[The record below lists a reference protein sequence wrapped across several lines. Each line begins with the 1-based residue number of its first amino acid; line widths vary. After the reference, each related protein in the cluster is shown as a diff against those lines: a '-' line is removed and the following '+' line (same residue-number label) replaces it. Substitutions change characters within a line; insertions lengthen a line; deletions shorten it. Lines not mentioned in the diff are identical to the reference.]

1 MDTTPEEA
9 AQVVALLQQ
18 GLSQRAVAAQL
29 HLSQSAVSRV
39 YRRFQETGAFN
50 RRPRTGRHRC
60 TSERDDRFIVSTSLR
75 NRHLTGVDVQQEL
88 RRVRQ
93 VAVSEWTVRRRL
105 KEANLTPKRPASGPK
120 LTAGHRQARL
130 QFAREHLDW
139 SIAQW
144 RSVLFTDECR
154 VCLHGSDRRGR
165 VYRRPGER
173 FAQCCFAETVAY
185 GGGSCMMWAGIS
197 LEGKTALV
205 FVPGGGRGGG
215 LTADRYITDILLG
228 HVVPYAEFVGEDFVL
243 MHDNARCHTAR
254 VSRQF
259 LREKELRTMDWPAL
273 SPDLNPI
280 EHLWDEL
287 KRRVRARN
295 PVPASVDELKTA
307 LLEEWD
313 GIPQETVK
321 KLISTGDPH
330 ETEIDTV
337 LLLTSSCYLCG
348 SYDEP
353 RDRWGAARVPLA
365 AVASLELG
373 APATNT
379 TLFNVGRKS
388 TPDAPP
394 CIRINYTVNGEPG
407 YFHMFRSTTLRFFN
421 NMAVRIHTREEMIE
435 CLHSI
440 CESILVARDVAKL
453 PPIPFMQGVAMEK
466 KKSKVHPTGGHSVGG
481 RASLYLGLSRLPA
494 ITRHVSEAQLVA
506 DIRNVGSKALTNM
519 SEQFSKLNRLGARAK
534 PSLQLKF
541 DQGTS
546 RTKKIFTLG
555 SNRHPQPQ
563 QKKKGSLSDGLSSDY
578 SSDDENRTN
587 IFEPTLDNF
596 ENNQVYIGKAQ
607 KTEPDNDCDLIEN
620 PLYSSKIEPSEP
632 AQDYDTGLVMKFDST
647 SSKTPMTSVKRNPF
661 DESTSPRP
669 EITIDSV
676 SSKPAPPSSLVLSQK
691 LSHSSSDLDNQG
703 MSTDGAGYHM
713 RSNSQHEITLNIAT
727 SHSESALKQLKTMTS
742 PMSSATR
749 DMVLSPLSKIAKG
762 VQNLGA
768 NLDPRKIK
776 TSPTVKY
783 ISEQQYEEHR
793 KLQEKW
799 RDCKTRLV
807 AL

>member
-321 KLISTGDPH
+321 KLIRSMRNRLQAVLSIIAIGLVVGTLNTPQVVQSDHRHIAVIFSAYSSFIIITGVLIIARLLG
-330 ETEIDTV
+330 ETPGWR
-337 LLLTSSCYLCG
+337 TS
-348 SYDEP
+348 
-353 RDRWGAARVPLA
+353 
-365 AVASLELG
+365 LG
-373 APATNT
+373 
-379 TLFNVGRKS
+379 F
-388 TPDAPP
+388 
-394 CIRINYTVNGEPG
+394 
-407 YFHMFRSTTLRFFN
+407 
-421 NMAVRIHTREEMIE
+421 
-435 CLHSI
+435 
-440 CESILVARDVAKL
+440 SIL
-453 PPIPFMQGVAMEK
+453 GVIMFTAACAVIFYDWHRSYYANMRPNK
-466 KKSKVHPTGGHSVGG
+466 QAYDLLISSGVFAVINALVFLIHAFFTFIK
-481 RASLYLGLSRLPA
+481 
-494 ITRHVSEAQLVA
+494 EA
-506 DIRNVGSKALTNM
+506 
-519 SEQFSKLNRLGARAK
+519 E
-534 PSLQLKF
+534 
-541 DQGTS
+541 
-546 RTKKIFTLG
+546 
-555 SNRHPQPQ
+555 
-563 QKKKGSLSDGLSSDY
+563 Y
-578 SSDDENRTN
+578 
-587 IFEPTLDNF
+587 
-596 ENNQVYIGKAQ
+596 
-607 KTEPDNDCDLIEN
+607 
-620 PLYSSKIEPSEP
+620 
-632 AQDYDTGLVMKFDST
+632 
-647 SSKTPMTSVKRNPF
+647 
-661 DESTSPRP
+661 
-669 EITIDSV
+669 
-676 SSKPAPPSSLVLSQK
+676 
-691 LSHSSSDLDNQG
+691 
-703 MSTDGAGYHM
+703 
-713 RSNSQHEITLNIAT
+713 
-727 SHSESALKQLKTMTS
+727 
-742 PMSSATR
+742 
-749 DMVLSPLSKIAKG
+749 
-762 VQNLGA
+762 
-768 NLDPRKIK
+768 
-776 TSPTVKY
+776 
-783 ISEQQYEEHR
+783 
-793 KLQEKW
+793 
-799 RDCKTRLV
+799 
-807 AL
+807 

>member
-321 KLISTGDPH
+321 KLIRSMRNR
-330 ETEIDTV
+330 
-337 LLLTSSCYLCG
+337 LQ
-348 SYDEP
+348 
-353 RDRWGAARVPLA
+353 
-365 AVASLELG
+365 
-373 APATNT
+373 
-379 TLFNVGRKS
+379 
-388 TPDAPP
+388 APP
-394 CIRINYTVNGEPG
+394 
-407 YFHMFRSTTLRFFN
+407 
-421 NMAVRIHTREEMIE
+421 
-435 CLHSI
+435 
-440 CESILVARDVAKL
+440 
-453 PPIPFMQGVAMEK
+453 
-466 KKSKVHPTGGHSVGG
+466 
-481 RASLYLGLSRLPA
+481 SRL
-494 ITRHVSEAQLVA
+494 
-506 DIRNVGSKALTNM
+506 
-519 SEQFSKLNRLGARAK
+519 ARSYA
-534 PSLQLKF
+534 
-541 DQGTS
+541 
-546 RTKKIFTLG
+546 
-555 SNRHPQPQ
+555 
-563 QKKKGSLSDGLSSDY
+563 
-578 SSDDENRTN
+578 
-587 IFEPTLDNF
+587 
-596 ENNQVYIGKAQ
+596 
-607 KTEPDNDCDLIEN
+607 
-620 PLYSSKIEPSEP
+620 
-632 AQDYDTGLVMKFDST
+632 
-647 SSKTPMTSVKRNPF
+647 
-661 DESTSPRP
+661 TSPRGSRALF
-669 EITIDSV
+669 SV
-676 SSKPAPPSSLVLSQK
+676 SVALAAAPAPVTAAPRDYK
-691 LSHSSSDLDNQG
+691 
-703 MSTDGAGYHM
+703 
-713 RSNSQHEITLNIAT
+713 
-727 SHSESALKQLKTMTS
+727 SALYGTKRSLPSHFFIRNLQKQ
-742 PMSSATR
+742 
-749 DMVLSPLSKIAKG
+749 
-762 VQNLGA
+762 QNK
-768 NLDPRKIK
+768 NTQNPDNIF
-776 TSPTVKY
+776 
-783 ISEQQYEEHR
+783 YEP
-793 KLQEKW
+793 
-799 RDCKTRLV
+799 
-807 AL
+807 

>member
-321 KLISTGDPH
+321 KLIRSMRNRLQASKALGKVLFEQVCKQLHLLEADYFGLEYQDVNGTKLKSLWRSSNISR
-330 ETEIDTV
+330 TTKIRIFNTNVKTV
-337 LLLTSSCYLCG
+337 LLYGCETWKVTKGISHKLQVFVNNCLRTIIRRHWPNTITNVELWKVTNQKPI
-348 SYDEP
+348 DIDIQE
-353 RDRWGAARVPLA
+353 RKWRW
-365 AVASLELG
+365 LG
-373 APATNT
+373 
-379 TLFNVGRKS
+379 
-388 TPDAPP
+388 
-394 CIRINYTVNGEPG
+394 
-407 YFHMFRSTTLRFFN
+407 HTLRRPDDHIPKV
-421 NMAVRIHTREEMIE
+421 ALQWKPQGGSRRPGRPAHTWKR
-435 CLHSI
+435 SI
-440 CESILVARDVAKL
+440 
-453 PPIPFMQGVAMEK
+453 
-466 KKSKVHPTGGHSVGG
+466 
-481 RASLYLGLSRLPA
+481 Y
-494 ITRHVSEAQLVA
+494 SEAQEK
-506 DIRNVGSKALTNM
+506 GKSWP
-519 SEQFSKLNRLGARAK
+519 ELNLLAHDREAWK
-534 PSLQLKF
+534 
-541 DQGTS
+541 
-546 RTKKIFTLG
+546 
-555 SNRHPQPQ
+555 
-563 QKKKGSLSDGLSSDY
+563 
-578 SSDDENRTN
+578 
-587 IFEPTLDNF
+587 
-596 ENNQVYIGKAQ
+596 
-607 KTEPDNDCDLIEN
+607 
-620 PLYSSKIEPSEP
+620 
-632 AQDYDTGLVMKFDST
+632 
-647 SSKTPMTSVKRNPF
+647 
-661 DESTSPRP
+661 
-669 EITIDSV
+669 
-676 SSKPAPPSSLVLSQK
+676 
-691 LSHSSSDLDNQG
+691 
-703 MSTDGAGYHM
+703 
-713 RSNSQHEITLNIAT
+713 
-727 SHSESALKQLKTMTS
+727 
-742 PMSSATR
+742 
-749 DMVLSPLSKIAKG
+749 
-762 VQNLGA
+762 
-768 NLDPRKIK
+768 
-776 TSPTVKY
+776 
-783 ISEQQYEEHR
+783 
-793 KLQEKW
+793 
-799 RDCKTRLV
+799 RLV
-807 AL
+807 SAPDSSEE

>member
-321 KLISTGDPH
+321 KLIRSMRNR
-330 ETEIDTV
+330 
-337 LLLTSSCYLCG
+337 LQAM
-348 SYDEP
+348 
-353 RDRWGAARVPLA
+353 RWNRFVTQHDVGLPQPARVT
-365 AVASLELG
+365 
-373 APATNT
+373 PATPR
-379 TLFNVGRKS
+379 GH
-388 TPDAPP
+388 TPVS
-394 CIRINYTVNGEPG
+394 IRLI
-407 YFHMFRSTTLRFFN
+407 
-421 NMAVRIHTREEMIE
+421 
-435 CLHSI
+435 
-440 CESILVARDVAKL
+440 
-453 PPIPFMQGVAMEK
+453 
-466 KKSKVHPTGGHSVGG
+466 
-481 RASLYLGLSRLPA
+481 
-494 ITRHVSEAQLVA
+494 
-506 DIRNVGSKALTNM
+506 
-519 SEQFSKLNRLGARAK
+519 
-534 PSLQLKF
+534 
-541 DQGTS
+541 
-546 RTKKIFTLG
+546 
-555 SNRHPQPQ
+555 
-563 QKKKGSLSDGLSSDY
+563 
-578 SSDDENRTN
+578 SDDEHIVRH
-587 IFEPTLDNF
+587 
-596 ENNQVYIGKAQ
+596 
-607 KTEPDNDCDLIEN
+607 
-620 PLYSSKIEPSEP
+620 
-632 AQDYDTGLVMKFDST
+632 
-647 SSKTPMTSVKRNPF
+647 
-661 DESTSPRP
+661 
-669 EITIDSV
+669 TIDW
-676 SSKPAPPSSLVLSQK
+676 KEGGREEEA
-691 LSHSSSDLDNQG
+691 
-703 MSTDGAGYHM
+703 
-713 RSNSQHEITLNIAT
+713 
-727 SHSESALKQLKTMTS
+727 
-742 PMSSATR
+742 SSAAEPGMRT
-749 DMVLSPLSKIAKG
+749 DHTCCCVGALLGISLIAG
-762 VQNLGA
+762 
-768 NLDPRKIK
+768 
-776 TSPTVKY
+776 
-783 ISEQQYEEHR
+783 QYR
-793 KLQEKW
+793 
-799 RDCKTRLV
+799 
-807 AL
+807 

>member
-321 KLISTGDPH
+321 KLIRSMRNRLQARNPSVGDKFASRAGQKGICSQLWPAEDLPFTEAGLVPDVLFNPHGFPSRMTIAMMLECMAGKSAPLHGQVHDATPFRFNEQDTAVDHFGRLLEAGGYNYYGTERMYSGADGREMVADIFFGVIHYQRLRHMVSDKWQVRTTGAVDALTRQPVKGRRRGGGVRLGEMERDALISH
-330 ETEIDTV
+330 GASFVLQDRLLHCSDKTEATICTSCGS
-337 LLLTSSCYLCG
+337 LLGPLISCAAGACRLCG
-348 SYDEP
+348 AA
-353 RDRWGAARVPLA
+353 AARQLAIPYIFKFFVTQLA
-365 AVASLELG
+365 AV
-373 APATNT
+373 N
-379 TLFNVGRKS
+379 
-388 TPDAPP
+388 
-394 CIRINYTVNGEPG
+394 IN
-407 YFHMFRSTTLRFFN
+407 
-421 NMAVRIHTREEMIE
+421 VRIH
-435 CLHSI
+435 
-440 CESILVARDVAKL
+440 CEGQA
-453 PPIPFMQGVAMEK
+453 
-466 KKSKVHPTGGHSVGG
+466 
-481 RASLYLGLSRLPA
+481 A
-494 ITRHVSEAQLVA
+494 ITA
-506 DIRNVGSKALTNM
+506 
-519 SEQFSKLNRLGARAK
+519 
-534 PSLQLKF
+534 
-541 DQGTS
+541 
-546 RTKKIFTLG
+546 
-555 SNRHPQPQ
+555 
-563 QKKKGSLSDGLSSDY
+563 
-578 SSDDENRTN
+578 
-587 IFEPTLDNF
+587 
-596 ENNQVYIGKAQ
+596 
-607 KTEPDNDCDLIEN
+607 
-620 PLYSSKIEPSEP
+620 
-632 AQDYDTGLVMKFDST
+632 
-647 SSKTPMTSVKRNPF
+647 
-661 DESTSPRP
+661 
-669 EITIDSV
+669 
-676 SSKPAPPSSLVLSQK
+676 
-691 LSHSSSDLDNQG
+691 
-703 MSTDGAGYHM
+703 
-713 RSNSQHEITLNIAT
+713 
-727 SHSESALKQLKTMTS
+727 
-742 PMSSATR
+742 
-749 DMVLSPLSKIAKG
+749 
-762 VQNLGA
+762 
-768 NLDPRKIK
+768 
-776 TSPTVKY
+776 
-783 ISEQQYEEHR
+783 
-793 KLQEKW
+793 
-799 RDCKTRLV
+799 
-807 AL
+807 

>member
-1 MDTTPEEA
+1 MASERKCCVPGCNRTREDDNVILHKFPNPENEPNRFNTWTFAIGGDILSLNDIYVYKYRRVCHQHFEKCYWTRNTKLTNNATPTLQLKGLVIKRCALNDVTNEAGCATAAAGCSTSNEHIGIKASISCDAEASTSEEA

-321 KLISTGDPH
+321 KLI
-330 ETEIDTV
+330 
-337 LLLTSSCYLCG
+337 
-348 SYDEP
+348 
-353 RDRWGAARVPLA
+353 
-365 AVASLELG
+365 
-373 APATNT
+373 
-379 TLFNVGRKS
+379 
-388 TPDAPP
+388 
-394 CIRINYTVNGEPG
+394 
-407 YFHMFRSTTLRFFN
+407 RSMR
-421 NMAVRIHTREEMIE
+421 
-435 CLHSI
+435 
-440 CESILVARDVAKL
+440 
-453 PPIPFMQGVAMEK
+453 
-466 KKSKVHPTGGHSVGG
+466 
-481 RASLYLGLSRLPA
+481 
-494 ITRHVSEAQLVA
+494 
-506 DIRNVGSKALTNM
+506 
-519 SEQFSKLNRLGARAK
+519 NRLQA
-534 PSLQLKF
+534 
-541 DQGTS
+541 
-546 RTKKIFTLG
+546 
-555 SNRHPQPQ
+555 
-563 QKKKGSLSDGLSSDY
+563 
-578 SSDDENRTN
+578 
-587 IFEPTLDNF
+587 
-596 ENNQVYIGKAQ
+596 
-607 KTEPDNDCDLIEN
+607 
-620 PLYSSKIEPSEP
+620 
-632 AQDYDTGLVMKFDST
+632 
-647 SSKTPMTSVKRNPF
+647 
-661 DESTSPRP
+661 
-669 EITIDSV
+669 
-676 SSKPAPPSSLVLSQK
+676 
-691 LSHSSSDLDNQG
+691 
-703 MSTDGAGYHM
+703 
-713 RSNSQHEITLNIAT
+713 
-727 SHSESALKQLKTMTS
+727 
-742 PMSSATR
+742 
-749 DMVLSPLSKIAKG
+749 
-762 VQNLGA
+762 
-768 NLDPRKIK
+768 IK
-776 TSPTVKY
+776 EY
-783 ISEQQYEEHR
+783 
-793 KLQEKW
+793 
-799 RDCKTRLV
+799 
-807 AL
+807 

>member
-321 KLISTGDPH
+321 KLIRYLVPVLNPDGYVHTHVNDRMWRKNRARHDNKIVGVDLNRNFGPSLNSRGEGASVDPNH
-330 ETEIDTV
+330 LNYRGPAPFSEPETAALRDTILNSV
-337 LLLTSSCYLCG
+337 VPFKLFLTFHAFS
-348 SYDEP
+348 EAIAFP
-353 RDRWGAARVPLA
+353 WGATHEPCPDYVPL
-365 AVASLELG
+365 LEG
-373 APATNT
+373 ATVMAKAIEQTSGR
-379 TLFNVGRKS
+379 LYKVGAFKDIMYRAEG
-388 TPDAPP
+388 T
-394 CIRINYTVNGEPG
+394 
-407 YFHMFRSTTLRFFN
+407 
-421 NMAVRIHTREEMIE
+421 
-435 CLHSI
+435 SI
-440 CESILVARDVAKL
+440 DWSYGTAF
-453 PPIPFMQGVAMEK
+453 IPF
-466 KKSKVHPTGGHSVGG
+466 S
-481 RASLYLGLSRLPA
+481 Y
-494 ITRHVSEAQLVA
+494 
-506 DIRNVGSKALTNM
+506 
-519 SEQFSKLNRLGARAK
+519 
-534 PSLQLKF
+534 
-541 DQGTS
+541 
-546 RTKKIFTLG
+546 
-555 SNRHPQPQ
+555 
-563 QKKKGSLSDGLSSDY
+563 
-578 SSDDENRTN
+578 
-587 IFEPTLDNF
+587 
-596 ENNQVYIGKAQ
+596 
-607 KTEPDNDCDLIEN
+607 LIE
-620 PLYSSKIEPSEP
+620 LRSKQHKFLLPNDEIE
-632 AQDYDTGLVMKFDST
+632 DTCK
-647 SSKTPMTSVKRNPF
+647 
-661 DESTSPRP
+661 
-669 EITIDSV
+669 EILSG
-676 SSKPAPPSSLVLSQK
+676 VL
-691 LSHSSSDLDNQG
+691 
-703 MSTDGAGYHM
+703 
-713 RSNSQHEITLNIAT
+713 
-727 SHSESALKQLKTMTS
+727 ALAEHVDKQTCVNLK
-742 PMSSATR
+742 
-749 DMVLSPLSKIAKG
+749 
-762 VQNLGA
+762 
-768 NLDPRKIK
+768 
-776 TSPTVKY
+776 
-783 ISEQQYEEHR
+783 
-793 KLQEKW
+793 
-799 RDCKTRLV
+799 
-807 AL
+807 

>member
-321 KLISTGDPH
+321 KLIRYKENINMLTQAPSQRGPELKDVLAALTVIKSGDTFNLERA
-330 ETEIDTV
+330 ETLGDSFLKFAATLYLFHKFPQCNEGQ
-337 LLLTSSCYLCG
+337 LTNIKGRLIGNRNLYYAG
-348 SYDEP
+348 
-353 RDRWGAARVPLA
+353 ARVNLGGRMKLEQFGPRKDFLVPGFLA
-365 AVASLELG
+365 PKELREQIEEMQVRILYYSRYVIL
-373 APATNT
+373 
-379 TLFNVGRKS
+379 TLF
-388 TPDAPP
+388 
-394 CIRINYTVNGEPG
+394 
-407 YFHMFRSTTLRFFN
+407 
-421 NMAVRIHTREEMIE
+421 
-435 CLHSI
+435 
-440 CESILVARDVAKL
+440 
-453 PPIPFMQGVAMEK
+453 
-466 KKSKVHPTGGHSVGG
+466 
-481 RASLYLGLSRLPA
+481 
-494 ITRHVSEAQLVA
+494 
-506 DIRNVGSKALTNM
+506 
-519 SEQFSKLNRLGARAK
+519 
-534 PSLQLKF
+534 
-541 DQGTS
+541 
-546 RTKKIFTLG
+546 
-555 SNRHPQPQ
+555 
-563 QKKKGSLSDGLSSDY
+563 
-578 SSDDENRTN
+578 
-587 IFEPTLDNF
+587 
-596 ENNQVYIGKAQ
+596 
-607 KTEPDNDCDLIEN
+607 
-620 PLYSSKIEPSEP
+620 
-632 AQDYDTGLVMKFDST
+632 DT
-647 SSKTPMTSVKRNPF
+647 
-661 DESTSPRP
+661 
-669 EITIDSV
+669 
-676 SSKPAPPSSLVLSQK
+676 
-691 LSHSSSDLDNQG
+691 
-703 MSTDGAGYHM
+703 
-713 RSNSQHEITLNIAT
+713 
-727 SHSESALKQLKTMTS
+727 
-742 PMSSATR
+742 
-749 DMVLSPLSKIAKG
+749 
-762 VQNLGA
+762 
-768 NLDPRKIK
+768 
-776 TSPTVKY
+776 
-783 ISEQQYEEHR
+783 
-793 KLQEKW
+793 
-799 RDCKTRLV
+799 
-807 AL
+807 

>member
-321 KLISTGDPH
+321 KLIRSMRNRLQAIFAKISSLLGGNIRLMISGGAPLSPDTHTQIRICLSCDVIAGYGLTETTSAATVMDAHDRSTG
-330 ETEIDTV
+330 
-337 LLLTSSCYLCG
+337 
-348 SYDEP
+348 
-353 RDRWGAARVPLA
+353 RV
-365 AVASLELG
+365 G
-373 APATNT
+373 APTTGTDIKLVNWEEGNYRVTNKP
-379 TLFNVGRKS
+379 F
-388 TPDAPP
+388 PQ
-394 CIRINYTVNGEPG
+394 GEVVIGGDSVAEG
-407 YFHMFRSTTLRFFN
+407 YYKN
-421 NMAVRIHTREEMIE
+421 PEKTREEFLEADGRRWFRSGDIAE
-435 CLHSI
+435 LHHDGCLKIIDRKKDLVKLQAGEYVSLGKVEAELKTCPVVENI
-440 CESILVARDVAKL
+440 CVYGDSSKNHTVALLVPNPQVGR
-453 PPIPFMQGVAMEK
+453 
-466 KKSKVHPTGGHSVGG
+466 GGQLVGG
-481 RASLYLGLSRLPA
+481 QGCP
-494 ITRHVSEAQLVA
+494 TR
-506 DIRNVGSKALTNM
+506 T
-519 SEQFSKLNRLGARAK
+519 
-534 PSLQLKF
+534 
-541 DQGTS
+541 DQGCPS
-546 RTKKIFTLG
+546 GREAGVL
-555 SNRHPQPQ
+555 NQ
-563 QKKKGSLSDGLSSDY
+563 Q
-578 SSDDENRTN
+578 
-587 IFEPTLDNF
+587 
-596 ENNQVYIGKAQ
+596 
-607 KTEPDNDCDLIEN
+607 
-620 PLYSSKIEPSEP
+620 
-632 AQDYDTGLVMKFDST
+632 
-647 SSKTPMTSVKRNPF
+647 
-661 DESTSPRP
+661 
-669 EITIDSV
+669 
-676 SSKPAPPSSLVLSQK
+676 
-691 LSHSSSDLDNQG
+691 
-703 MSTDGAGYHM
+703 GAGAPTC
-713 RSNSQHEITLNIAT
+713 RDQDPNS
-727 SHSESALKQLKTMTS
+727 
-742 PMSSATR
+742 R
-749 DMVLSPLSKIAKG
+749 PL
-762 VQNLGA
+762 VFN
-768 NLDPRKIK
+768 
-776 TSPTVKY
+776 V
-783 ISEQQYEEHR
+783 
-793 KLQEKW
+793 
-799 RDCKTRLV
+799 
-807 AL
+807 

>member
-321 KLISTGDPH
+321 KLIRSMRNRLQAPVVSAASDPATKPPPRPVSKSGKWNAMH
-330 ETEIDTV
+330 VRIAWEI
-337 LLLTSSCYLCG
+337 YNHQQK
-348 SYDEP
+348 EK
-353 RDRWGAARVPLA
+353 
-365 AVASLELG
+365 ASGGGG
-373 APATNT
+373 APDKDKLRA
-379 TLFNVGRKS
+379 F
-388 TPDAPP
+388 PP
-394 CIRINYTVNGEPG
+394 
-407 YFHMFRSTTLRFFN
+407 
-421 NMAVRIHTREEMIE
+421 
-435 CLHSI
+435 
-440 CESILVARDVAKL
+440 
-453 PPIPFMQGVAMEK
+453 PPA
-466 KKSKVHPTGGHSVGG
+466 
-481 RASLYLGLSRLPA
+481 
-494 ITRHVSEAQLVA
+494 
-506 DIRNVGSKALTNM
+506 
-519 SEQFSKLNRLGARAK
+519 
-534 PSLQLKF
+534 
-541 DQGTS
+541 
-546 RTKKIFTLG
+546 
-555 SNRHPQPQ
+555 
-563 QKKKGSLSDGLSSDY
+563 
-578 SSDDENRTN
+578 
-587 IFEPTLDNF
+587 
-596 ENNQVYIGKAQ
+596 
-607 KTEPDNDCDLIEN
+607 
-620 PLYSSKIEPSEP
+620 
-632 AQDYDTGLVMKFDST
+632 
-647 SSKTPMTSVKRNPF
+647 
-661 DESTSPRP
+661 
-669 EITIDSV
+669 
-676 SSKPAPPSSLVLSQK
+676 PAPPAPPPAAAYRSPYDLPPPYLPPHHPHLAGVSPFARYGASGFPGAPPPFGLSPYAREFALSSSLHGVHHPPSLAA
-691 LSHSSSDLDNQG
+691 LHEAWRAGPRPPPALDARREHDERARRERDERERERDRREREDRERRKQRERELERARQRSPLRN
-703 MSTDGAGYHM
+703 GAPEPPKEERKEAPRGPPPLPAYPPPPAAWDPYRAAFADPLHHM
-713 RSNSQHEITLNIAT
+713 RFTPLVEAAIRAEEDRNKMLNAYA
-727 SHSESALKQLKTMTS
+727 HHQQQLKS
-742 PMSSATR
+742 GALLHRGLALP
-749 DMVLSPLSKIAKG
+749 PLHLAPHPAHPAHAPHPAHPSHAPH
-762 VQNLGA
+762 NP
-768 NLDPRKIK
+768 LDLLKKEEPR
-776 TSPTVKY
+776 
-783 ISEQQYEEHR
+783 
-793 KLQEKW
+793 
-799 RDCKTRLV
+799 
-807 AL
+807 

>member
-93 VAVSEWTVRRRL
+93 VTVSEWTVRRRL

-321 KLISTGDPH
+321 KLIRSMRNRLQAVDGILNRLHVSMPTPRDSRARPPTAPPPGVKRRERVERHIELEQGDDYVLECVVYYIRPPTAPPPGVKRRERVDRH
-330 ETEIDTV
+330 IELEQGDDYVLDLQKNYTEIAEEERHDPIPEFWEGHNIADYIDPEIFEKLAELEKDEELREEAGMYAVPKIELDETMKEIRELARQIRNKKAV
-337 LLLTSSCYLCG
+337 LKDESRLTKQSTKPVM
-348 SYDEP
+348 P
-353 RDRWGAARVPLA
+353 RNTRAR
-365 AVASLELG
+365 
-373 APATNT
+373 
-379 TLFNVGRKS
+379 GR
-388 TPDAPP
+388 
-394 CIRINYTVNGEPG
+394 E
-407 YFHMFRSTTLRFFN
+407 RSTTRLRDEMEKLGVDMSETKDAHFTRRRARSRSASGVAN
-421 NMAVRIHTREEMIE
+421 KRAKMDDGRARSVSRPARDEQGVKDTTMARRAKNMAH
-435 CLHSI
+435 
-440 CESILVARDVAKL
+440 VAIAK
-453 PPIPFMQGVAMEK
+453 K
-466 KKSKVHPTGGHSVGG
+466 
-481 RASLYLGLSRLPA
+481 
-494 ITRHVSEAQLVA
+494 
-506 DIRNVGSKALTNM
+506 
-519 SEQFSKLNRLGARAK
+519 
-534 PSLQLKF
+534 
-541 DQGTS
+541 
-546 RTKKIFTLG
+546 TKKMGL
-555 SNRHPQPQ
+555 
-563 QKKKGSLSDGLSSDY
+563 KGEAD
-578 SSDDENRTN
+578 R
-587 IFEPTLDNF
+587 F
-596 ENNQVYIGKAQ
+596 IGTKMPKHLFAGKRGVG
-607 KTEPDNDCDLIEN
+607 KTD
-620 PLYSSKIEPSEP
+620 
-632 AQDYDTGLVMKFDST
+632 
-647 SSKTPMTSVKRNPF
+647 R
-661 DESTSPRP
+661 R
-669 EITIDSV
+669 
-676 SSKPAPPSSLVLSQK
+676 
-691 LSHSSSDLDNQG
+691 
-703 MSTDGAGYHM
+703 
-713 RSNSQHEITLNIAT
+713 
-727 SHSESALKQLKTMTS
+727 
-742 PMSSATR
+742 
-749 DMVLSPLSKIAKG
+749 
-762 VQNLGA
+762 
-768 NLDPRKIK
+768 
-776 TSPTVKY
+776 
-783 ISEQQYEEHR
+783 
-793 KLQEKW
+793 
-799 RDCKTRLV
+799 
-807 AL
+807 

>member
-321 KLISTGDPH
+321 KLIRSMRNRLQAELERNTNQSELNTIATYYFDGQGKALRPMVAILMARAINYHVYGENSAILPSQRQVAMISEMIHSASLIHDDV
-330 ETEIDTV
+330 IDQSDFRRGKPSV
-337 LLLTSSCYLCG
+337 NVLWNHKKIPRSGGNAQLLSSPSARHRLDDMFDRLLLTN
-348 SYDEP
+348 
-353 RDRWGAARVPLA
+353 V
-365 AVASLELG
+365 SL
-373 APATNT
+373 
-379 TLFNVGRKS
+379 
-388 TPDAPP
+388 
-394 CIRINYTVNGEPG
+394 
-407 YFHMFRSTTLRFFN
+407 
-421 NMAVRIHTREEMIE
+421 
-435 CLHSI
+435 
-440 CESILVARDVAKL
+440 
-453 PPIPFMQGVAMEK
+453 
-466 KKSKVHPTGGHSVGG
+466 
-481 RASLYLGLSRLPA
+481 
-494 ITRHVSEAQLVA
+494 
-506 DIRNVGSKALTNM
+506 
-519 SEQFSKLNRLGARAK
+519 
-534 PSLQLKF
+534 
-541 DQGTS
+541 
-546 RTKKIFTLG
+546 
-555 SNRHPQPQ
+555 
-563 QKKKGSLSDGLSSDY
+563 
-578 SSDDENRTN
+578 
-587 IFEPTLDNF
+587 
-596 ENNQVYIGKAQ
+596 
-607 KTEPDNDCDLIEN
+607 
-620 PLYSSKIEPSEP
+620 
-632 AQDYDTGLVMKFDST
+632 
-647 SSKTPMTSVKRNPF
+647 
-661 DESTSPRP
+661 
-669 EITIDSV
+669 
-676 SSKPAPPSSLVLSQK
+676 
-691 LSHSSSDLDNQG
+691 
-703 MSTDGAGYHM
+703 
-713 RSNSQHEITLNIAT
+713 
-727 SHSESALKQLKTMTS
+727 
-742 PMSSATR
+742 
-749 DMVLSPLSKIAKG
+749 
-762 VQNLGA
+762 
-768 NLDPRKIK
+768 
-776 TSPTVKY
+776 
-783 ISEQQYEEHR
+783 
-793 KLQEKW
+793 
-799 RDCKTRLV
+799 
-807 AL
+807 

>member
-321 KLISTGDPH
+321 KLIRSMRNRLQAATGMTPLMYAVKDNRTSFV
-330 ETEIDTV
+330 ERLIDLGSDV
-337 LLLTSSCYLCG
+337 GARNNDNYNVLHISAMYSREDVVKLLLSKRGVDPFATGGSRQQTAVHLVASRQTGTATSILRALLAAAG
-348 SYDEP
+348 KDIRLRADGTGAGAP
-353 RDRWGAARVPLA
+353 GTGGAAP
-365 AVASLELG
+365 
-373 APATNT
+373 
-379 TLFNVGRKS
+379 
-388 TPDAPP
+388 
-394 CIRINYTVNGEPG
+394 
-407 YFHMFRSTTLRFFN
+407 
-421 NMAVRIHTREEMIE
+421 
-435 CLHSI
+435 
-440 CESILVARDVAKL
+440 
-453 PPIPFMQGVAMEK
+453 
-466 KKSKVHPTGGHSVGG
+466 
-481 RASLYLGLSRLPA
+481 RA
-494 ITRHVSEAQLVA
+494 
-506 DIRNVGSKALTNM
+506 
-519 SEQFSKLNRLGARAK
+519 
-534 PSLQLKF
+534 
-541 DQGTS
+541 
-546 RTKKIFTLG
+546 
-555 SNRHPQPQ
+555 
-563 QKKKGSLSDGLSSDY
+563 
-578 SSDDENRTN
+578 
-587 IFEPTLDNF
+587 
-596 ENNQVYIGKAQ
+596 
-607 KTEPDNDCDLIEN
+607 
-620 PLYSSKIEPSEP
+620 
-632 AQDYDTGLVMKFDST
+632 
-647 SSKTPMTSVKRNPF
+647 
-661 DESTSPRP
+661 PRP
-669 EITIDSV
+669 HGGGG
-676 SSKPAPPSSLVLSQK
+676 K
-691 LSHSSSDLDNQG
+691 
-703 MSTDGAGYHM
+703 
-713 RSNSQHEITLNIAT
+713 
-727 SHSESALKQLKTMTS
+727 
-742 PMSSATR
+742 
-749 DMVLSPLSKIAKG
+749 
-762 VQNLGA
+762 
-768 NLDPRKIK
+768 
-776 TSPTVKY
+776 
-783 ISEQQYEEHR
+783 
-793 KLQEKW
+793 
-799 RDCKTRLV
+799 
-807 AL
+807 